1 MYISDFV
8 EEIFKYLIIKI
19 ISILSLFFLIF
30 LISKKEKNIT
40 PITHEKRRSTDIFS
54 NKMLIEGHR
63 GVYKEIFQNT
73 MESFSKA
80 IEYDIDCIETDVWMT
95 KDKVLVLVHG
105 SGPWGR
111 LKKFYNVSR
120 SVTNLTWKQ
129 ISKYRS
135 VKDKLKMPKLE
146 DLLKLAKNKIIINLE
161 IKDPRIDIVF
171 PKITKL
177 IEKYDFHDQ
186 IFFTSFFNE
195 YYNKT
200 VQYNKKKRK
209 NIIFQFAYRENVTYS
224 QFDFNKKG
232 NIMSIYWK
240 NITKEICDKAHANG
254 MAVSASLRF
263 DKESARIYKKL
274 IEDGVDAIS
283 VNEPS
288 FAKKYRDFYY
298 KKHNV
303 KIKN

>member
-19 ISILSLFFLIF
+19 ISFLSLFFLIF
-30 LISKKEKNIT
+30 LISKKERNIT

-105 SGPWGR
+105 SGPWGK

-146 DLLKLAKNKIIINLE
+146 DLIKLAKDKIIINLE
-161 IKDPRIDIVF
+161 IKVQE
-171 PKITKL
+171 L
-177 IEKYDFHDQ
+177 I
-186 IFFTSFFNE
+186 
-195 YYNKT
+195 
-200 VQYNKKKRK
+200 
-209 NIIFQFAYRENVTYS
+209 
-224 QFDFNKKG
+224 
-232 NIMSIYWK
+232 
-240 NITKEICDKAHANG
+240 
-254 MAVSASLRF
+254 
-263 DKESARIYKKL
+263 
-274 IEDGVDAIS
+274 
-283 VNEPS
+283 
-288 FAKKYRDFYY
+288 
-298 KKHNV
+298 
-303 KIKN
+303 

>member
-19 ISILSLFFLIF
+19 ISILLIF
-30 LISKKEKNIT
+30 LFLFSISKKEKNIT
-40 PITHEKRRSTDIFS
+40 PITHEKRFS
-54 NKMLIEGHR
+54 NDFFKNKMLIEAHR
-63 GVYKEIFQNT
+63 GANKEIYQNT
-73 MESFSKA
+73 MEAFSKA
-80 IEYDIDCIETDVWMT
+80 IDYDIDCIETDVWLT

-105 SGPWGR
+105 SGVWGK

-120 SVTNLTWKQ
+120 SVTNLTWRQ
-129 ISKYRS
+129 ISRYRT
-135 VKDKLKMPKLE
+135 VKDNLTMPKLE
-146 DLLKLAKNKIIINLE
+146 DFIKLAKNKTIINLE
-161 IKDPRIDIVF
+161 IKDPRIDLIF

-186 IFFTSFFNE
+186 IIFTSFYNE

-200 VQYNKKKRK
+200 VEYNKKKGK

-224 QFDFNKKG
+224 QFDFSQKG

-240 NITKEICDKAHANG
+240 NITKEICDRAHANG
-254 MAVSASLRF
+254 MAVSASFRF
-263 DKESARIYKKL
+263 DKETPRYYKKM
-274 IEDGVDAIS
+274 IEAGVDAIS
-283 VNEPS
+283 VNYPS

-298 KKHNV
+298 KRNN
-303 KIKN
+303 IKFKN